1 MSDWLK
7 ISDNSTFIV
16 SGFSRVFE
24 PFELFL
30 TIFEFH
36 QCCLDVSNF
45 LMTIEQSSSIGSFSL
60 AKSQANPKFSIHL

>member
-45 LMTIEQSSSIGSFSL
+45 LMTIEHSSSIGSGLFS
-60 AKSQANPKFSIHL
+60 KSQTD